1 MSEFVGYVN
10 GEWIPMSQIVPDPH
24 DLGTTKGDQ
33 VIEVERTFGGKS
45 FRMKD
50 HIDRLY
56 RSLKYVRIEPDITHE
71 ELLTASEEG
80 IGKNLPLLDQGQD
93 ISITQLVTR
102 GPATG
107 ARAWSAGPPN
117 VYIKYSAAAAWYAEF
132 YLDGVKGETP
142 KPGTNEHFS

>member
-10 GEWIPMSQIVPDPH
+10 GEWIPMSQIVPDPN

-33 VIEVERTFGGKS
+33 VIEVERTFGGTS

-71 ELLTASEEG
+71 ELLSASEEG
-80 IGKNLPLLDQGQD
+80 IGKRREGNVKKDLIRSIIFRVCFINSINLC
-93 ISITQLVTR
+93 SKR
-102 GPATG
+102 N
-107 ARAWSAGPPN
+107 RKSR
-117 VYIKYSAAAAWYAEF
+117 
-132 YLDGVKGETP
+132 
-142 KPGTNEHFS
+142 